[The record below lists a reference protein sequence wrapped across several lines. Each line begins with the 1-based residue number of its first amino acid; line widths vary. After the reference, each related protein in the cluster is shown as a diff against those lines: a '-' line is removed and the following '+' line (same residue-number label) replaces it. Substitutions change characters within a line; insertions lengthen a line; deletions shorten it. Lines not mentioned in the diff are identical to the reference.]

1 MSWLSG
7 IVVYVILWWLV
18 FFMALP
24 VGVRR
29 AGEVARGNDPG
40 APERARL
47 GLKAAAATAAAGVL
61 TLVVF
66 LLIDSEWLSFRR
78 PLPPQ

>member
-29 AGEVARGNDPG
+29 AREVERGNDPG
-40 APERARL
+40 APERPRL
-47 GLKAAAATAAAGVL
+47 ALKAAVTTVIAAVL
-61 TLVVF
+61 TLLVF
-66 LLIDSEWLSFRR
+66 LLIDSGWLTFRR
-78 PLPPQ
+78 P

>member
-29 AGEVARGNDPG
+29 TANVERGNDPG
-40 APERARL
+40 APEGARL
-47 GLKAAAATAAAGVL
+47 GLKAAVTTIIAAML
-61 TLVVF
+61 TLLAF
-66 LLIDSEWLSFRR
+66 LLIDSEWFTFRK
-78 PLPPQ
+78 P

>member
-29 AGEVARGNDPG
+29 AAEVKRGNDPG
-40 APERARL
+40 APERPRL
-47 GLKAAAATAAAGVL
+47 VLKAAMTTVIAGAL
-61 TLVVF
+61 TLLAF
-66 LLIDSEWLSFRR
+66 LLIDGEWLTFRT
-78 PLPPQ
+78 P

>member
-7 IVVYVILWWLV
+7 VVVFVIVWWLV
-18 FFMALP
+18 FFMTLP

-29 AGEVARGNDPG
+29 AREVERGNDPG

-47 GLKAAAATAAAGVL
+47 GMKAVVTTMIAGVL
-61 TLVVF
+61 TLLAF
-66 LLIDSEWLSFRR
+66 LLIDSEWLTFRK
-78 PLPPQ
+78 P

>member
-29 AGEVARGNDPG
+29 AGEVERGNDPG
-40 APERARL
+40 APDRPRL
-47 GLKAAAATAAAGVL
+47 GMKAAVTTAIAGVL
-61 TLVVF
+61 TLLVF
-66 LLIDSEWLSFRR
+66 LLVDSEWFTFRQ
-78 PLPPQ
+78 P

>member
-7 IVVYVILWWLV
+7 IVVFVIVWWLV
-18 FFMALP
+18 FFMTLP

-29 AGEVARGNDPG
+29 AREVERGNDPG

-47 GLKAAAATAAAGVL
+47 VLKAAVTTAIAGVL
-61 TLVVF
+61 TLLAF
-66 LLIDSEWLSFRR
+66 MLIDSEWLTFRK
-78 PLPPQ
+78 P

>member
-7 IVVYVILWWLV
+7 IVVFVIVWWLV
-18 FFMALP
+18 FFMTLP

-29 AGEVARGNDPG
+29 AGEVERGNDPG

-47 GLKAAAATAAAGVL
+47 GLKAAVTTVIAGAL
-61 TLVVF
+61 TLLV
-66 LLIDSEWLSFRR
+66 LLLVDSDWLAFRR
-78 PLPPQ
+78 P